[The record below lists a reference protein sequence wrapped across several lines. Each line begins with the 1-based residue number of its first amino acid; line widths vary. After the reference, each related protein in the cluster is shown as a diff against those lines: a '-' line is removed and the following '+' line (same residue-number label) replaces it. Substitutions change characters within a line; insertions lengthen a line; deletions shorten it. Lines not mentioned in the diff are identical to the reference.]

1 MAIFQQIIII
11 YENWKNSIT
20 LRDIFK
26 LPSKKNK
33 PLIQLWKK
41 YILFTITAV
50 IIGLLL
56 SCFDKSIIFCIL
68 SSYKRK

>member
-11 YENWKNSIT
+11 HESWKNIIS
-20 LRDIFK
+20 LRDVFK

-33 PLIQLWKK
+33 LWKK

-56 SCFDKSIIFCIL
+56 SCFDKSIIFYIL